1 MAERH
6 RIIIVEDEPALA
18 ELLVRLIMRH
28 YPTALVTTFW
38 SGQEALEAYTQQG
51 ADLLMVDRGVPGM
64 DGLAMTQMLR
74 QQGDAVPIIG
84 MSGEPAFRDPYLA
97 AGANVFLSSSELFEQ
112 IEAVLERLLPKS
124 APGEG
129 EQEQGRAR
137 GAVAGRG

>member
-1 MAERH
+1 MAEQY
-6 RIIIVEDEPALA
+6 RIIIVEDEPTLA

-38 SGQEALEAYTQQG
+38 SGQEALEAYMQQG
-51 ADLLMVDRGVPGM
+51 ADLLMIDRGVPGM
-64 DGLAMTQMLR
+64 DGLTMTQLLR

-97 AGANVFLSSSELFEQ
+97 AGANAFLSGSELFEQ

-124 APGEG
+124 APGSVSV
-129 EQEQGRAR
+129 QGALDGSR
-137 GAVAGRG
+137 GGAG